1 MNRYLA
7 FGVVGVM
14 LLVVAAQ
21 AVKLR
26 QYSVKPITEIS
37 LRQSRLIPFLA
48 EIRAG
53 NPLTYDSTLLNLA
66 RIRDGQPQV
75 QDYKLE
81 ERVVAEKLIARLTA
95 ADQVKN

>member
-1 MNRYLA
+1 VVNRFLA

-26 QYSVKPITEIS
+26 QYSAKPVNEIT
-37 LRQSRLIPFLA
+37 LQQSRLIPFLA

-66 RIRDGQPQV
+66 RIGDGQPQV

-81 ERVVAEKLIARLTA
+81 ERVVAEKLIGRLGV
-95 ADQVKN
+95 D

>member
-1 MNRYLA
+1 MNRFLA

-26 QYSVKPITEIS
+26 QYSAKPVNEIT
-37 LRQSRLIPFLA
+37 LQQSRLIPFLA

-66 RIRDGQPQV
+66 RIGDGQPQV

-81 ERVVAEKLIARLTA
+81 ERVVAEKLIGRLGV
-95 ADQVKN
+95 D

>member
-1 MNRYLA
+1 MVNRFLA

-26 QYSVKPITEIS
+26 QYSAKPVNEIT
-37 LRQSRLIPFLA
+37 LQQSRLIPFLA

-66 RIRDGQPQV
+66 RIGDGQPQV

-81 ERVVAEKLIARLTA
+81 ERVVAEKLIGRLGV
-95 ADQVKN
+95 D

>member
-7 FGVVGVM
+7 FAVVGVM
-14 LLVVAAQ
+14 LFVVAAQ

-26 QYSVKPITEIS
+26 QYSVQPVTEIT
-37 LRQSRLIPFLA
+37 LQQSRLIPFLA
-48 EIRAG
+48 EIRGA

-81 ERVVAEKLIARLTA
+81 ERVVAEKLVERLA
-95 ADQVKN
+95 AD